1 MSIMAIREIVLP
13 GSYIGER
20 KGRKLINCYT
30 EGEKVYS
37 KVLGI
42 LKVSEEEIA
51 VIPLAGKYVPKV
63 GDRVIGVIDEIEVS
77 GWWVDINSPYKAF
90 LPLGEA
96 LEEFVDLRKVD
107 LSRFYDIGDVIFCR
121 ISKVTKNKIVQVSM
135 KDMIAR
141 KLFGGVTIKITPFKV
156 ARVIGKGGS
165 MIELIKNKTKCEI
178 YVGQNGLIWIKGHNK
193 EKAIKAILTI
203 EREAHTVGLTEKISK
218 MLEGE

>member
-1 MSIMAIREIVLP
+1 MAIREIVLP

>member
-1 MSIMAIREIVLP
+1 MALREIVLP
-13 GSYIGER
+13 GSYIDER
-20 KGRKLINCYT
+20 KGRKLINCYV

-42 LKVSEEEIA
+42 LKISEEEIA
-51 VIPLAGKYVPKV
+51 VIPLAGKYIPKV
-63 GDRVIGVIDEIEVS
+63 GDRVIGIIDEIEVS

-96 LEEFVDLRKVD
+96 VEEFVDLKKVD